1 MPNDNA
7 CAAFDRGRKRRER
20 KKEGNNVTEK
30 ELYEHVGCAEE
41 IVVRPV
47 NE

>member
-1 MPNDNA
+1 MTMHVPRSIEA
-7 CAAFDRGRKRRER
+7 ERGER

-30 ELYEHVGCAEE
+30 ELYEHVGRAEE